1 MKPVSAV
8 LAIGFLLLIYA
19 STTYCDEEEKGTG
32 GMELHERLSE
42 YSRPILQWR
51 TENFLV
57 RVDEM
62 NGQSYRYA
70 SWSADA
76 SQEDEPDLVL
86 YGGELVWDGSGGNR
100 HYEFTNDE
108 YRYEVHLAYIGTGET
123 PGYLAVY
130 QGDDLLLNESVIE
143 EILSPF

>member
-1 MKPVSAV
+1 MAKWTLAV
-8 LAIGFLLLIYA
+8 LTVCLLVCLTSTGYCTEPGNA
-19 STTYCDEEEKGTG
+19 SEVAEP
-32 GMELHERLSE
+32 HESLSE
-42 YSRPILQWR
+42 YSSAILQWR
-51 TENFLV
+51 TDNFLV